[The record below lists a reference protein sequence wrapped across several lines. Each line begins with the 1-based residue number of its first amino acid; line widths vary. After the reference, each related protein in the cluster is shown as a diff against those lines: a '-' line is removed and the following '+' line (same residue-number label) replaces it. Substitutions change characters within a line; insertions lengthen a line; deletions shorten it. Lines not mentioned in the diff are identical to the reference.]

1 ERIELMDNGAVIG
14 IRYGDLKNS
23 GLEGPVKIYKGLKV
37 DNGDKVKVD
46 LGNNNNDWLTGTDTS
61 SSQWGDASG
70 TSWNKS
76 RDAVTENGIKYYVYT
91 INNDDKHAVWI
102 QDGILVI

>member
-1 ERIELMDNGAVIG
+1 AVIG

-46 LGNNNNDWLTGTDTS
+46 LGNNNNDWLTDTS
-61 SSQWGDASG
+61 VSSSKLGDSSGGLSSG

-76 RDAVTENGIKYYVYT
+76 SSVTENGRTYDVYT
-91 INNDDKHAVWI
+91 INGDQKVQVWI
-102 QDGILVI
+102 ENGILVI

>member
-1 ERIELMDNGAVIG
+1 AVIG

-23 GLEGPVKIYKGLKV
+23 GLEGPVKIYKGLNV
-37 DNGDKVKVD
+37 NNGDKVKVD
-46 LGNNNNDWLTGTDTS
+46 LGNNNNDWLTGTSVS
-61 SSQWGDASG
+61 SSKLGDSSGGLSSG

-76 RDAVTENGIKYYVYT
+76 SSVTENGIKYYVYT

>member
-1 ERIELMDNGAVIG
+1 AVIG

-23 GLEGPVKIYKGLKV
+23 GLEGPVKIYKGLNV
-37 DNGDKVKVD
+37 NNGDKVKVD
-46 LGNNNNDWLTGTDTS
+46 LSNNNNDWLTGTNTN
-61 SSQWGDASG
+61 SSQWGDSSASG

-76 RDAVTENGIKYYVYT
+76 SSAVTENGIKYYVYT
-91 INNDDKHAVWI
+91 INNDNKHAVWI

>member
-1 ERIELMDNGAVIG
+1 
-14 IRYGDLKNS
+14 
-23 GLEGPVKIYKGLKV
+23 
-37 DNGDKVKVD
+37 KVKVD
-46 LGNNNNDWLTGTDTS
+46 LGNNNNDWLTGTNTN

-76 RDAVTENGIKYYVYT
+76 SSAVTENGIKYYVYT